1 MIETNFANKQHKT
14 QGKDSTNRDFLQTRE
29 QMVTIVKDCISSYV
43 GELGGDLYIRDTIPQ
58 DKQDTAVKQ
67 LTNLLPDADPIETD
81 DIVALFLSYGGGQ
94 HKCFST
100 LLFTV
105 QGFYYDVG
113 GKHCNPGFVHWR
125 TLWDIRRRFNRKT
138 KIRKQI
144 TFCFHDGGREGS
156 IFMPARYVHSVNH
169 FLMPVLNRLSNSVE
183 KEEEDREIGNIL
195 RSPTLRI
202 LGLHKASD
210 LLKFKGEDDEF
221 DELIEREDK
230 EMNFAENEMDQFL
243 GTDGADA
250 NGEAEQVKDLSVYE
264 AEVIDAE
271 DNDLQEE
278 DDVCGEEWEGKLE
291 RFLQQGDEA
300 IELLDKAGRDFE
312 RSLDTFTDGLEK
324 MFDSIEGMLEV
335 ALKR

>member
-1 MIETNFANKQHKT
+1 M
-14 QGKDSTNRDFLQTRE
+14 
-29 QMVTIVKDCISSYV
+29 
-43 GELGGDLYIRDTIPQ
+43 
-58 DKQDTAVKQ
+58 
-67 LTNLLPDADPIETD
+67 PI
-81 DIVALFLSYGGGQ
+81 
-94 HKCFST
+94 
-100 LLFTV
+100 
-105 QGFYYDVG
+105 
-113 GKHCNPGFVHWR
+113 
-125 TLWDIRRRFNRKT
+125 
-138 KIRKQI
+138 
-144 TFCFHDGGREGS
+144 
-156 IFMPARYVHSVNH
+156 
-169 FLMPVLNRLSNSVE
+169 LNRLSNAVE

-210 LLKFKGEDDEF
+210 LLKFKGEDDEL
-221 DELIEREDK
+221 DEIIEREDK
-230 EMNFAENEMDQFL
+230 EMNFAENEVDQFL
-243 GTDGADA
+243 ETDGVDA

-271 DNDLQEE
+271 ENDLQKE
-278 DDVCGEEWEGKLE
+278 DDLCEEEWEAKLE

>member
-1 MIETNFANKQHKT
+1 MKEANFANEQHKT
-14 QGKDSTNRDFLQTRE
+14 QEKDSTNRDSLQTRE
-29 QMVTIVKDCISSYV
+29 QMVTTVKDCISSYV
-43 GELGGDLYIRDTIPQ
+43 GELGGDLYIRDAIPL
-58 DKQDTAVKQ
+58 DKQEIAVKQ
-67 LTNLLPDADPIETD
+67 LTKLLPDADSIEPD

-105 QGFYYDVG
+105 KGFYYDVG

-144 TFCFHDGGREGS
+144 TFCFHDGEREGS

-169 FLMPVLNRLSNSVE
+169 FLMPVLNRLSNAVE
-183 KEEEDREIGNIL
+183 KEEEDREIGIIL

-210 LLKFKGEDDEF
+210 LLKFKGEDDEL
-221 DELIEREDK
+221 DELIEGEDK
-230 EMNFAENEMDQFL
+230 EMNFAENEVDQFL
-243 GTDGADA
+243 ETDGSDA
-250 NGEAEQVKDLSVYE
+250 NGEAEQGKDLSVYE
-264 AEVIDAE
+264 AEVVDAE
-271 DNDLQEE
+271 KNDLLEE
-278 DDVCGEEWEGKLE
+278 DDLCEEEWEDKLE

-300 IELLDKAGRDFE
+300 IELLDKAGREFE

>member
-1 MIETNFANKQHKT
+1 MKEPNFANEQHKT
-14 QGKDSTNRDFLQTRE
+14 QEKDSTNRDSLQIRE

-43 GELGGDLYIRDTIPQ
+43 GELGGDLYIRAAIPL
-58 DKQDTAVKQ
+58 DKQEIAVKQ
-67 LTNLLPDADPIETD
+67 LTKLLPDADPIEPD

-105 QGFYYDVG
+105 KGFYYDVG

-144 TFCFHDGGREGS
+144 TFCFHDGEREGS

-169 FLMPVLNRLSNSVE
+169 FLMPVLNRLSNAVE

-202 LGLHKASD
+202 MGLHKASD
-210 LLKFKGEDDEF
+210 LLKFKGEDGEF

-230 EMNFAENEMDQFL
+230 EMNFAENEVDQFL
-243 GTDGADA
+243 ETDGVDA

-271 DNDLQEE
+271 ENDLQKE
-278 DDVCGEEWEGKLE
+278 DDLREEEWEASLE

>member
-1 MIETNFANKQHKT
+1 MTFCIAGSNN
-14 QGKDSTNRDFLQTRE
+14 SINRDSLQTRE

-43 GELGGDLYIRDTIPQ
+43 GELGGDLYIRDAIPS
-58 DKQDTAVKQ
+58 DKQETAVKL
-67 LTNLLPDADPIETD
+67 LTNLLPDADPIEPD

-94 HKCFST
+94 YKCFST

-105 QGFYYDVG
+105 KGFYYDVG

-144 TFCFHDGGREGS
+144 TFCFNDGERGGS

-169 FLMPVLNRLSNSVE
+169 FLMPVLNRLSNAVE
-183 KEEEDREIGNIL
+183 KEKEDREIGNIL

-221 DELIEREDK
+221 DELIERK
-230 EMNFAENEMDQFL
+230 GKKMSFAENEMEQFL
-243 GTDGADA
+243 GTDGIDA
-250 NGEAEQVKDLSVYE
+250 NAEAEQVKDLSVYE
-264 AEVIDAE
+264 AEVVDAE
-271 DNDLQEE
+271 DNDLLKE
-278 DDVCGEEWEGKLE
+278 DDVSEEEWEDKLE

-300 IELLDKAGRDFE
+300 IAQLDKAGEDFE
-312 RSLDTFTDGLEK
+312 SSLDEFTEGLEK
-324 MFDSIEGMLEV
+324 MFDSLEGMLEV